1 MDAPEPKIRPF
12 DWFILGL
19 SIYVVIEL
27 YLSLVLDYAPWV
39 RTTTEWADFGICM
52 IFIGDFFVRYKGAED
67 RRAFVAGNWIDL
79 ASSIPMVG
87 MLRAG
92 RIARIFRIFRLL
104 RSGRVFVSLLQRH
117 QSINTFQ
124 LVLVLNV
131 LLVALSA
138 IALFQIER
146 DANPFFETIGDAV
159 WWSVITTTT
168 LGFVQDVAPITAE
181 GKVLSVFLIMGG
193 LLLFGTFTAMV
204 ADHFIS
210 DEDIV
215 ERLKHMDERMLRIE
229 EKLDQLN
236 ARGLPRG
243 EEDA

>member
-1 MDAPEPKIRPF
+1 MDATNSKIRPF
-12 DWFILGL
+12 DWIILGL
-19 SIYVVIEL
+19 SIYVVVEL
-27 YLSLVLDYAPWV
+27 YLSLVLAYAPWV
-39 RTTTEWADFGICM
+39 RTTTEWVDFGICM
-52 IFIGDFFVRYKGAED
+52 VFIGDFFIRLRGAED
-67 RRAFVAGNWIDL
+67 RRAFIAGNWIDL
-79 ASSIPMVG
+79 ASSIPTVG

-92 RIARIFRIFRLL
+92 RVARIIRIFRLF

-117 QSINTFQ
+117 QSVNTFQ
-124 LVLVLNV
+124 LVVLLNV
-131 LLVALSA
+131 LLVTLSA
-138 IALFQIER
+138 IALYQLEQ
-146 DANPFFETIGDAV
+146 DANPFFETIADAV

-168 LGFVQDVAPITAE
+168 LGFVQDVAPVTAE

-210 DEDIV
+210 DEDIL
-215 ERLKHMDERMLRIE
+215 ERLKHMDERMVRIE

-236 ARGLPRG
+236 ARGAPRG